1 MNLVDNMKTIIQQ
14 LNDGLA
20 EMAWSLWTELGVAG
34 TFRRHK
40 HCLVPL
46 EELIILTAI
55 IGDYDPRLREEA
67 LDWCSRYHHF
77 VSVSR
82 LKTLV
87 KKIGTPIFE
96 PFSMFASTLNTT
108 TQSNW
113 PIFSEVVPL
122 KFLPSKKSV
131 LPSLN
136 TPALLKLRLRSFFG
150 VGARADLFT
159 YFLTEIK
166 GDFTASDA
174 VDIGYGKRS
183 LAEIL
188 DSLALSGFL
197 ASTMIRNQRK
207 YELAK
212 TEQLKRLIGE
222 PPEFS
227 PPWHH
232 ILEILVSLRHDLY
245 LSEKSSN
252 ATKVI
257 TIRNDLERMK
267 DLLKLAHLSLP
278 VLESDPDQYWKL
290 FSKWLLDYVKTIAQG
305 NFGRQFNVNSDFEKI
320 FFSLIQ
326 HIYKVDDCLDGLE
339 FILSYSKEDLIKHS
353 EIYRESYQLS
363 LSFLNELRI
372 ELQKL
377 LDFPFH
383 QLMDDKISDITYHY
397 SKSHLQIF
405 LEFTEKYTSLS
416 QVNDPRQA
424 LKQYDI
430 LQGEL
435 NKLYNFM
442 NELRNQLAKIYFSRT
457 NIHLLTLPSELF
469 KRHTIIKL
477 YSS

>member
-1 MNLVDNMKTIIQQ
+1 MKTIIQQ

-20 EMAWSLWTELGVAG
+20 EIAWSLWTELGVAG

-40 HCLVPL
+40 HCLIPL
-46 EELIILTAI
+46 EELIILTAVI
-55 IGDYDPRLREEA
+55 ADYDPRLRDEA

-87 KKIGTPIFE
+87 KKIGPPILE
-96 PFSMFASTLNTT
+96 PFSVFASTLNTT

-122 KFLPSKKSV
+122 KFLPSGKSV
-131 LPSLN
+131 LPPLN
-136 TPALLKLRLRSFFG
+136 APALLQLRLRSFFG

-166 GDFTASDA
+166 SDFTASDA

-197 ASTMIRNQRK
+197 TSTIIRNQRK

-227 PPWHH
+227 PPWQH
-232 ILEILVSLRHDLY
+232 ILGILISLRNELY
-245 LSEKSSN
+245 RSEKNSV

-257 TIRNDLERMK
+257 IIRNDLERMK
-267 DLLKLAHLSLP
+267 NLLKSLHLSSP
-278 VLESDPDQYWKL
+278 VLESDPDQYWEI
-290 FSKWLLDYVKTIAQG
+290 FSKWILEYVKAIAQG
-305 NFGRQFNVNSDFEKI
+305 NFGRQFKVNSDFEKI
-320 FFSLIQ
+320 IFSLIQ
-326 HIYKVDDCLDGLE
+326 LVYKVDDCLDGLE
-339 FILSYSKEDLIKHS
+339 FVLSYSKEDLVKHS
-353 EIYRESYQLS
+353 EIYRESYQMS
-363 LSFLNELRI
+363 LSFLNELRE

-377 LDFPFH
+377 LCFPFH

-397 SKSHLQIF
+397 SRSYLQTF
-405 LEFTEKYTSLS
+405 LKFTEKYTSLS

-424 LKQYDI
+424 LKQYDA
-430 LQGEL
+430 LQSEVS
-435 NKLYNFM
+435 KLHNFM

-457 NIHLLTLPSELF
+457 NIHLLTLPTELS
-469 KRHTIIKL
+469 KRHAIIKL

>member
-1 MNLVDNMKTIIQQ
+1 MKTIIQQ
-14 LNDGLA
+14 LNDSLA
-20 EMAWSLWTELGVAG
+20 ELAWSLWTELGVAG

-40 HCLVPL
+40 HCLISL
-46 EELIILTAI
+46 EELIVLTAAI
-55 IGDYDPRLREEA
+55 ADYDPRLRDEA

-77 VSVSR
+77 ISVSR

-96 PFSMFASTLNTT
+96 PFSIFASTLNTM

-113 PIFSEVVPL
+113 PLFSEVVSL
-122 KFLPSKKSV
+122 KFLPSRKSV

-136 TPALLKLRLRSFFG
+136 APALLQLRLRSFFG

-159 YFLTEIK
+159 YFLTEAK
-166 GDFTASDA
+166 NDFTASDA

-188 DSLALSGFL
+188 DSLVLSGFL
-197 ASTMIRNQRK
+197 TSTMIRNQRK

-232 ILEILVSLRHDLY
+232 ILEILISLRYDLVQ
-245 LSEKSSN
+245 SEKSSN
-252 ATKVI
+252 TTKVI

-267 DLLKLAHLSLP
+267 NLLKSIHLSP
-278 VLESDPDQYWKL
+278 PILESDPDQYWEI
-290 FSKWLLDYVKTIAQG
+290 FSKWLLEYLKAISQG
-305 NFGRQFNVNSDFEKI
+305 NFGRQFKMDNDFEKMM
-320 FFSLIQ
+320 FSLIQ
-326 HIYKVDDCLDGLE
+326 FVYKVDDCLDGLE
-339 FILSYSKEDLIKHS
+339 FIFSYSKADLVKHS

-363 LSFLNELRI
+363 LSFLNELRE

-377 LDFPFH
+377 LGYPFH
-383 QLMDDKISDITYHY
+383 HLMDDKISDIAYHY
-397 SKSHLQIF
+397 YRSHLQTF
-405 LEFTEKYTSLS
+405 LKFTERYTSLS
-416 QVNDPRQA
+416 QVNNPREA
-424 LKQYDI
+424 LRQYDTLMDEI
-430 LQGEL
+430 G
-435 NKLYNFM
+435 KLHNFM
-442 NELRNQLAKIYFSRT
+442 NALRDQLAKIYYSRT

-469 KRHTIIKL
+469 KRHVIIKL

>member
-1 MNLVDNMKTIIQQ
+1 LV
-14 LNDGLA
+14 
-20 EMAWSLWTELGVAG
+20 S
-34 TFRRHK
+34 
-40 HCLVPL
+40 L
-46 EELIILTAI
+46 EELIVLTAAI
-55 IGDYDPRLREEA
+55 ADYDPRLRDEA

-77 VSVSR
+77 ISVSR

-96 PFSMFASTLNTT
+96 PFSIFASTLNTM

-113 PIFSEVVPL
+113 PIFSEVLPL
-122 KFLPSKKSV
+122 KFLPSRKSV

-136 TPALLKLRLRSFFG
+136 APALLQLRLRSFFG

-166 GDFTASDA
+166 TDFTASDA
-174 VDIGYGKRS
+174 MDIGYGKRS

-188 DSLALSGFL
+188 DSLVLSGFL
-197 ASTMIRNQRK
+197 TSTMIRNQRK

-232 ILEILVSLRHDLY
+232 ILEILISLRYNLY
-245 LSEKSSN
+245 KSEKSSN
-252 ATKVI
+252 TTKVI

-267 DLLKLAHLSLP
+267 NLLKLTHFSP
-278 VLESDPDQYWKL
+278 PILESDPDQYWEI
-290 FSKWLLDYVKTIAQG
+290 FSKWLLEYVKAIAQG
-305 NFGRQFNVNSDFEKI
+305 NLERQFKSNNDFEKI
-320 FFSLIQ
+320 IFSLIQ
-326 HIYKVDDCLDGLE
+326 LVYKVDDCLDGLE
-339 FILSYSKEDLIKHS
+339 FVLSYSKADLVKHS

-363 LSFLNELRI
+363 LSFLNELRE

-383 QLMDDKISDITYHY
+383 HLMDDKISDIVYHY
-397 SKSHLQIF
+397 SRSHLQTF
-405 LEFTEKYTSLS
+405 LKFTERYTSLS
-416 QVNDPRQA
+416 QVNNPREA
-424 LKQYDI
+424 LKQYDTLMDEI
-430 LQGEL
+430 S
-435 NKLYNFM
+435 KLHNFM
-442 NELRNQLAKIYFSRT
+442 NALRDQLAKIYFSRI
-457 NIHLLTLPSELF
+457 NIHLLTLPSKLF
-469 KRHTIIKL
+469 KRHAIIKL

>member
-1 MNLVDNMKTIIQQ
+1 MKTIIQQ
-14 LNDGLA
+14 LNNGLA
-20 EMAWSLWTELGVAG
+20 EIAWSLWTELGVAG

-46 EELIILTAI
+46 EELIILTAVI
-55 IGDYDPRLREEA
+55 ADYDPRLRDEA

-87 KKIGTPIFE
+87 KKIGTSIFE
-96 PFSMFASTLNTT
+96 PFSIFASTLNTA

-113 PIFSEVVPL
+113 PIFSKVVPL
-122 KFLPSKKSV
+122 KFLPSRKSV

-136 TPALLKLRLRSFFG
+136 TPSLLQLRLRSFFG

-159 YFLTEIK
+159 YFLTEVK
-166 GDFTASDA
+166 NDFSASDA

-197 ASTMIRNQRK
+197 TSTMIRNQRK

-212 TEQLKRLIGE
+212 IEQLKRLIGE
-222 PPEFS
+222 PPEFC

-232 ILEILVSLRHDLY
+232 ILEILISLRYDLY
-245 LSEKSSN
+245 RSEKSSN

-267 DLLKLAHLSLP
+267 HLLTSIHLSP
-278 VLESDPDQYWKL
+278 PILESDPDQYWEI
-290 FSKWLLDYVKTIAQG
+290 FSKWLLEYVKSIAQG
-305 NFGRQFNVNSDFEKI
+305 NFGRQFKTNSDFEKI

-326 HIYKVDDCLDGLE
+326 LVYKVDDCLDGLE
-339 FILSYSKEDLIKHS
+339 FVLSYSKENLVKHS

-363 LSFLNELRI
+363 LNFLNELKE

-383 QLMDDKISDITYHY
+383 QLMDDKISDIAYHY
-397 SKSHLQIF
+397 SRNHLLTF
-405 LEFTEKYTSLS
+405 LKFTERYTALS
-416 QVNDPRQA
+416 QVTNPREA
-424 LKQYDI
+424 LKQYDTLMSEI
-430 LQGEL
+430 
-435 NKLYNFM
+435 NKLHNFM
-442 NELRNQLAKIYFSRT
+442 NALRDQLAKFYFSRT
-457 NIHLLTLPSELF
+457 NIHLLTQSPEPF
-469 KRHTIIKL
+469 KRHAIIKL

>member
-1 MNLVDNMKTIIQQ
+1 MQQ
-14 LNDGLA
+14 LNDCLA
-20 EMAWSLWTELGVAG
+20 ELAWSLWTELGVAG

-40 HCLVPL
+40 HTLISL
-46 EELIILTAI
+46 EELIILTTVIA
-55 IGDYDPRLREEA
+55 DYDPRLRDEA

-77 VSVSR
+77 VSVNR

-96 PFSMFASTLNTT
+96 PFSVFASTLNTT

-122 KFLPSKKSV
+122 KFLPSKKSI
-131 LPSLN
+131 LPPLN
-136 TPALLKLRLRSFFG
+136 APALLQLRLRSFFG

-197 ASTMIRNQRK
+197 TSTIIRNQRK

-227 PPWHH
+227 PPWQH
-232 ILEILVSLRHDLY
+232 ILEILISLRNELY
-245 LSEKSSN
+245 RSEKLSLT
-252 ATKVI
+252 TKVI
-257 TIRNDLERMK
+257 IIRNDLERIK
-267 DLLKLAHLSLP
+267 NLLKSIHLSPP
-278 VLESDPDQYWKL
+278 VLESDPYQYWEL
-290 FSKWLLDYVKTIAQG
+290 FSKWLLEYVKGISQG
-305 NFGRQFNVNSDFEKI
+305 NFGRQFKVNSDFEKTI
-320 FFSLIQ
+320 SSLIQ
-326 HIYKVDDCLDGLE
+326 HVYKIDDCLDGLE
-339 FILSYSKEDLIKHS
+339 FVLSYSKEDLVKHS

-363 LSFLNELRI
+363 LSFLNELSE
-372 ELQKL
+372 ELQKFL
-377 LDFPFH
+377 GFPFH
-383 QLMDDKISDITYHY
+383 QLMDDRISDITYNY
-397 SKSHLQIF
+397 TRIHLQTF
-405 LEFTEKYTSLS
+405 LKFTEKYISLN
-416 QVNDPRQA
+416 QVNEPRQA
-424 LKQYDI
+424 LKQYETLKSEI
-430 LQGEL
+430 S
-435 NKLYNFM
+435 KLHIFM
-442 NELRNQLAKIYFSRT
+442 NEFRDQLAKIYFSKT
-457 NIHLLTLPSELF
+457 NVHLLKLPSELF
-469 KRHTIIKL
+469 KRHTIMKL

>member
-1 MNLVDNMKTIIQQ
+1 MRTIIQQ

-20 EMAWSLWTELGVAG
+20 EIAWSLWTELGVAG

-40 HCLVPL
+40 QCLVSL
-46 EELIILTAI
+46 EELIILTAVI
-55 IGDYDPRLREEA
+55 ADYDPRLRDEA
-67 LDWCSRYHHF
+67 LDWCSHYHHF

-87 KKIGTPIFE
+87 KKIGTSIFE
-96 PFSMFASTLNTT
+96 PFSIFASTLNTI

-122 KFLPSKKSV
+122 KIIPSRKSA

-136 TPALLKLRLRSFFG
+136 APALLQLRLRSFFG

-159 YFLTEIK
+159 YFLTDIK
-166 GDFTASDA
+166 SNFTASDA

-197 ASTMIRNQRK
+197 TSTIIRNQRK

-212 TEQLKRLIGE
+212 AEQLKRLIGE

-232 ILEILVSLRHDLY
+232 ILEILISLRSDLY
-245 LSEKSSN
+245 LSEKNSD

-257 TIRNDLERMK
+257 IIRNDLERMK
-267 DLLKLAHLSLP
+267 NLLESTHLSP
-278 VLESDPDQYWKL
+278 PILESDPDQYWKL
-290 FSKWLLDYVKTIAQG
+290 FSKWLLDYVKAIVQG
-305 NFGRQFNVNSDFEKI
+305 NFGRQFKVNGDFEKI
-320 FFSLIQ
+320 IFSLMQ
-326 HIYKVDDCLDGLE
+326 LVYKVDDCLDGLE
-339 FILSYSKEDLIKHS
+339 FVLSYSKEDLVKHS

-363 LSFLNELRI
+363 LSFLNELR
-372 ELQKL
+372 EDLQKL
-377 LDFPFH
+377 SGFPFH
-383 QLMDDKISDITYHY
+383 QLMDDKISDITYNY
-397 SKSHLQIF
+397 SKTHLQTF
-405 LEFTEKYTSLS
+405 LKFAETYTCLN

-424 LKQYDI
+424 LKQYDT
-430 LQGEL
+430 LQGEVS
-435 NKLYNFM
+435 KLHNFM
-442 NELRNQLAKIYFSRT
+442 NELRDQLAKVYFSRT
-457 NIHLLTLPSELF
+457 NINLLTLPSELF
-469 KRHTIIKL
+469 KRHAIIKL

>member
-1 MNLVDNMKTIIQQ
+1 MKTIIEQ

-20 EMAWSLWTELGVAG
+20 ELAWSLWTELGVAG

-46 EELIILTAI
+46 EELIVLTAAI
-55 IGDYDPRLREEA
+55 ADYDPRLRDEA

-87 KKIGTPIFE
+87 KKMGIPIFK
-96 PFSMFASTLNTT
+96 PFSIFASTLNTT

-113 PIFSEVVPL
+113 PIFSEVIPL

-136 TPALLKLRLRSFFG
+136 APPLLQLRLRSFFG

-159 YFLTEIK
+159 YFLTETK
-166 GDFTASDA
+166 SDFTASDA

-197 ASTMIRNQRK
+197 TSTMIRNQRK
-207 YELAK
+207 YELTK
-212 TEQLKRLIGE
+212 TEQLKGLIGE

-227 PPWHH
+227 PPWRH
-232 ILEILVSLRHDLY
+232 ILEILISLRYNLY
-245 LSEKSSN
+245 QSEKSSN
-252 ATKVI
+252 TTKVI

-267 DLLKLAHLSLP
+267 NLLKSIHLSP
-278 VLESDPDQYWKL
+278 PILESDSDQYWEI
-290 FSKWLLDYVKTIAQG
+290 FSKWLLEYVKAIAQG
-305 NFGRQFNVNSDFEKI
+305 NFGRQFKMNNDFEKI
-320 FFSLIQ
+320 IFFLIQ
-326 HIYKVDDCLDGLE
+326 LVYKVDDCLDGLE
-339 FILSYSKEDLIKHS
+339 FVLSYSKTDLVKHS

-363 LSFLNELRI
+363 LSFLNELRE

-383 QLMDDKISDITYHY
+383 HLMDDKISDIAYHY
-397 SKSHLQIF
+397 SRSHLQAF
-405 LEFTEKYTSLS
+405 LKFTERYTSLS
-416 QVNDPRQA
+416 QVNNPREA
-424 LKQYDI
+424 LKQYDTLMSEI
-430 LQGEL
+430 S
-435 NKLYNFM
+435 KLHHFV
-442 NELRNQLAKIYFSRT
+442 NELRDQLAKIYFLRT
-457 NIHLLTLPSELF
+457 NMHLLTLPSELF
-469 KRHTIIKL
+469 KRHAIIKL